1 MEFYFRKN
9 GQTVGPFSVFRVR
22 DMLEK
27 GDLSPADI
35 GWHEGMD
42 EWLPLESIPALTS
55 LLPKKETPENETID
69 AGEREDDD
77 FLPDRFYEPDAEP
90 KPVEASETK
99 PAAPAIPRAEAIQIS
114 QTLLRAKQLNAR
126 AWQRFFARFIDLTL
140 FSIITLCLGAASG
153 ILEHGEVWQPRFIA
167 LLLPPFLWIPFEAVF
182 LTIWGATPGKA
193 LLGLQV
199 VNADGGKLTFRQA
212 FSRSFDV
219 WFVGCG
225 MELPILNILLKVM
238 SLFRYRQLGE
248 TSWDAA
254 LSLKVIHRPV
264 TSMGVVLAVLL
275 MVTSFFVRVY
285 VFFNSPLPS
294 HLSAEDRKFW
304 EQIHP
309 SSKPVETKPSAPAA
323 PNPNERVI

>member
-27 GDLSPADI
+27 GELSPADI

-42 EWLPLESIPALTS
+42 EWLPLESIPSLTS
-55 LLPKKETPENETID
+55 LLPKKETPENEAIEV
-69 AGEREDDD
+69 GEGENDD
-77 FLPDRFYEPDAEP
+77 FLPDRFYEPDSAP
-90 KPVEASETK
+90 KPVEVPENK
-99 PAAPAIPRAEAIQIS
+99 PAEAAIPRAEAIQIR
-114 QTLLRAKQLNAR
+114 QALLRAKQLNAR
-126 AWQRFFARFIDLTL
+126 AWQRFFARFIDLTI
-140 FSIITLCLGAASG
+140 FSLITWCLGAASG
-153 ILEHGEVWQPRFIA
+153 LLEHGEVFNPRFIA
-167 LLLPPFLWIPFEAVF
+167 LLLPPFLWIPFEAIF
-182 LTIWGATPGKA
+182 LAVWGATPGKA

-199 VNADGGKLTFRQA
+199 VNADGAKLSFRQA

-225 MELPILNILLKVM
+225 MELPFLNILLKVM

-264 TSMGVVLAVLL
+264 TSIGITLAVLL
-275 MVTSFFVRVY
+275 MVTSFFVRIY
-285 VFFNSPLPS
+285 VFFNAPLPS
-294 HLSAEDRKFW
+294 HLSPEDRKLW
-304 EQIHP
+304 EQLHP
-309 SSKPVETKPSAPAA
+309 SSRPTETKPTDSSPPAA
-323 PNPNERVI
+323 NERVI